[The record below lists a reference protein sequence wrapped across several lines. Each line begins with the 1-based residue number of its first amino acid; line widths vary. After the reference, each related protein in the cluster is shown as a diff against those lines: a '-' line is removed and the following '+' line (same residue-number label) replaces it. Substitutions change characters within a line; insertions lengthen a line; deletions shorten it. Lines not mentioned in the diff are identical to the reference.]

1 MGNLVE
7 MEVLVKI
14 EVQGEIGHII
24 MNRPKKLNALSKELV
39 EQVIQSLEQ
48 LSQNDAVKAIIL
60 SGSGNAFCAGG
71 DIESM
76 NSLSDA
82 NEIVKWIDIASGL
95 SKKLMNTEKY
105 VIAAVHGYAA
115 GAGFSIALAADFI
128 VADEQAK
135 FALSFTNIGLIPD
148 LGLIKSLTERVSPP
162 IAKEW
167 ISSGKVLTA
176 KEAHAHGIINRIST
190 GSVVEEAVRF
200 AEFIV
205 KGPSI
210 SNKYVKYLVNH
221 VGELHQETAFAQEN
235 MIQAML
241 LQTQDHK
248 EGIAAF
254 LEKREAR
261 FTGK

>member
-7 MEVLVKI
+7 IEELVKFEI
-14 EVQGEIGHII
+14 KDRIGHI
-24 MNRPKKLNALSKELV
+24 MLNRPDKLNALSKELV
-39 EQVIQSLEQ
+39 EQVIQTFDKLLQ
-48 LSQNDAVKAIIL
+48 DDVVKAIVL
-60 SGSGNAFCAGG
+60 SGNGKAFCAGG

-76 NSLSDA
+76 RNMSDA
-82 NEIVKWIDIASGL
+82 NGIVEWIDFVSGL
-95 SKKLMNTEKY
+95 SKKLLNSEKY

-128 VADEQAK
+128 VADENAK

-148 LGLIKSLTERVSPP
+148 LGLIKLLTERVSPP

-167 ISSGKVLTA
+167 ISSGKVISA
-176 KEAHAHGIINRIST
+176 EEAYSNGIINRIFT
-190 GSVVEEAVRF
+190 GSVVEEAFRF

-221 VGELHQETAFAQEN
+221 VGELHKETAFAQEN

-241 LQTQDHK
+241 LQTKDHQ
-248 EGIAAF
+248 EGVAAF
-254 LEKREAR
+254 LEKRAPH

>member
-1 MGNLVE
+1 
-7 MEVLVKI
+7 MEI
-14 EVQGEIGHII
+14 EIKNRIGHII
-24 MNRPKKLNALSKELV
+24 LNRPDKLNALSKEMV
-39 EQVIQSLEQ
+39 EQVIHSLNTLLQ
-48 LSQNDAVKAIIL
+48 DDAIKAIIV
-60 SGSGNAFCAGG
+60 SGNGKAFCAGG

-76 NSLSDA
+76 KNLSDA
-82 NEIVKWIDIASGL
+82 NEIVKWIDFVSGL
-95 SKKLMNTEKY
+95 SKKLMDMDKY

-115 GAGFSIALAADFI
+115 GAGFSIALAMDFI
-128 VADEQAK
+128 IADEDAK

-148 LGLIKSLTERVSPP
+148 LGLIKLLTERVSPP

-167 ISSGKVLTA
+167 ISSGKVISA
-176 KEAHAHGIINRIST
+176 QEAYSNGIINRIT
-190 GSVVEEAVRF
+190 EGSVVDEAFKF

-221 VGELHQETAFAQEN
+221 VGELHKETAFMQEN
-235 MIQAML
+235 MIQTML
-241 LQTQDHK
+241 LQTQDHR

-254 LEKREAR
+254 FEKREAQ

>member
-1 MGNLVE
+1 VENLVE
-7 MEVLVKI
+7 VEMKNR
-14 EVQGEIGHII
+14 IGHII
-24 MNRPKKLNALSKELV
+24 LNRPDKLNALSREMV
-39 EQVIQSLEQ
+39 EQVVHSLNSLLED
-48 LSQNDAVKAIIL
+48 DAIKAIII
-60 SGSGNAFCAGG
+60 SGNGKAFCAGG

-76 NSLSDA
+76 KNLSDA
-82 NEIVKWIDIASGL
+82 NEIVKWIDFVSGL
-95 SKKLMNTEKY
+95 SKKLMDMDKY

-128 VADEQAK
+128 IADEDAK

-148 LGLIKSLTERVSPP
+148 LGLIKLLTERVSPP

-167 ISSGKVLTA
+167 ISSGKVISA
-176 KEAHAHGIINRIST
+176 QEAHSNGIINRISK
-190 GSVVEEAVRF
+190 GSVVDDAFEF
-200 AEFIV
+200 ADFIV

-221 VGELHQETAFAQEN
+221 VGELHNETAFMQEN

-241 LQTQDHK
+241 LQTQDHE

-254 LEKREAR
+254 FEKRDPS